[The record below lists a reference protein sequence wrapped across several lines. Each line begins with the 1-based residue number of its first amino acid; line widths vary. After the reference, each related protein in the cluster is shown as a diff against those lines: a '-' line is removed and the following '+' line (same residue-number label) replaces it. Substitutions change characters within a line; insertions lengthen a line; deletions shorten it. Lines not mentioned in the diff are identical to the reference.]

1 MSSVDKTKAAG
12 ILGGS
17 AGVSKS
23 GDSQAAKKSNNAD
36 IAGLV
41 PLSKKLLDTSVGVE
55 LSTHSKEKAAAHR
68 KAFEIAKSTP
78 EVREERVAELRKKIA
93 AGQYQPDAEKIADGI
108 MREAIME
115 QLASMPDEV

>member
-1 MSSVDKTKAAG
+1 MSSVDKTKSGG

-17 AGVSKS
+17 VGVSKS
-23 GDSQAAKKSNNAD
+23 GDAQATKKSGNAD
-36 IAGLV
+36 TAGLI

-55 LSTHSKEKAAAHR
+55 LSAHSKEKAAAHR

-78 EVREERVAELRKKIA
+78 EIREDRVAELRKKIA
-93 AGQYQPDAEKIADGI
+93 SGEYHPDAEKITDGI